1 MGKNGQKW
9 VPPPPQNPPL
19 IISVTG
25 PPGGTAHGCSKPLDT
40 FKLVEVANLQNGGG
54 GGAPLFFSPPQNA
67 QFGVWEL
74 LSKNERK

>member
-1 MGKNGQKW
+1 MGS
-9 VPPPPQNPPL
+9 PPPQNPPL

-54 GGAPLFFSPPQNA
+54 GGAPFFFSPPAKRTIRGVGFVSQIKA
-67 QFGVWEL
+67 QMNIF
-74 LSKNERK
+74 